1 MPASRP
7 PAPAPGQNPEFGPD
21 RALQELLEARIRPD
35 RGRKKRTWSPDR
47 AQFSK
52 GVFVSCLTRG

>member
-35 RGRKKRTWSPDR
+35 RGRKTNLVPDR